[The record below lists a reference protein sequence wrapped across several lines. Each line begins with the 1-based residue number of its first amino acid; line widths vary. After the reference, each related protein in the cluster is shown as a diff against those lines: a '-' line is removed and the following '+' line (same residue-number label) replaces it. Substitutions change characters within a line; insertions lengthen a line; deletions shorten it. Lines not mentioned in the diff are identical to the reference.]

1 MVFLS
6 DSILKMGNP
15 VAQNALFS
23 VSNEASLQQLPFVD
37 GKHSGGHQTS
47 LKYFYW
53 CTCFVAPLI
62 LIVKTGIFEE
72 IV

>member
-1 MVFLS
+1 
-6 DSILKMGNP
+6 MGNP

-37 GKHSGGHQTS
+37 GKHSEIGRQTS
-47 LKYFYW
+47 LKYFIGVHVLW
-53 CTCFVAPLI
+53 PPLI